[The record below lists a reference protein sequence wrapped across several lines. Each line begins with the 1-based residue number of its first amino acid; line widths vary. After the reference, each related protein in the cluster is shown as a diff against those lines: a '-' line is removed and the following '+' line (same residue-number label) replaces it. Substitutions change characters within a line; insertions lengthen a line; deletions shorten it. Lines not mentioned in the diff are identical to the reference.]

1 MQCSVVVVV
10 VARPCVSDICTAR
23 ACNYLNV
30 IRRLMCLCLPLLPG
44 SAHLCEIFN
53 HYIRT
58 YTHTHLA
65 VCRPVVSAS
74 QSVKAYPAERSVC
87 AAWSA
92 ASYEIK
98 YNTPGH
104 WHAHHD
110 AAAAVLRMFARR
122 GDSLARTQTLNG

>member
-10 VARPCVSDICTAR
+10 VAMCV
-23 ACNYLNV
+23 
-30 IRRLMCLCLPLLPG
+30 RRLHCACVQLSERDTAPNVLVLAVVAWFGSLMRNLQPLY
-44 SAHLCEIFN
+44 SHI
-53 HYIRT
+53 H
-58 YTHTHLA
+58 THTHLA